1 MTALTGWAFA
11 AFWTAQLLFLSLT
24 SCHWMKPSEV
34 SPAAPYQFDYFH
46 KGVSFTAERIS
57 YSDPQARAMLAQLP
71 QFGVNAIALV
81 PFGFSPRGEVKIRIP
96 ARDKSWESE
105 DGMEI
110 LTASAHAQGMRVML
124 KPHVWRLQGRAPIP
138 DEEARKWLAEY
149 KPFIEHHAQFAAR
162 IHADIFCIGTELRGL
177 TPNENEWRDIIARVR
192 KIYKGPI
199 VYAANHGEEFES
211 IRFWDALDY
220 IGIDNYYPL
229 DDQYKASTLVT
240 KIEAVQ
246 KQFNKPVLFTEAG
259 FGAHQN
265 SHREPWED
273 QTAKPLDLA
282 EQARSYEALLNA
294 VYHKPWFRGVYW
306 WKVGTNGYG
315 GPDNNSMTPWRKP
328 AMDVVKRFYLLPAP

>member
-11 AFWTAQLLFLSLT
+11 SFWTAQLLFLSLT
-24 SCHWMKPSEV
+24 SCHWMKPSEAA
-34 SPAAPYQFDYFH
+34 PAAPYQFDYFH
-46 KGVSFTAERIS
+46 KGVSFTAERIF

-110 LTASAHAQGMRVML
+110 LTASTHAQGMRVML

-177 TPNENEWRDIIARVR
+177 TPHENEWRDIIARVR

-229 DDQYKASTLVT
+229 DDQY
-240 KIEAVQ
+240 
-246 KQFNKPVLFTEAG
+246 N
-259 FGAHQN
+259 FGALQI
-265 SHREPWED
+265 
-273 QTAKPLDLA
+273 
-282 EQARSYEALLNA
+282 
-294 VYHKPWFRGVYW
+294 
-306 WKVGTNGYG
+306 
-315 GPDNNSMTPWRKP
+315 
-328 AMDVVKRFYLLPAP
+328 